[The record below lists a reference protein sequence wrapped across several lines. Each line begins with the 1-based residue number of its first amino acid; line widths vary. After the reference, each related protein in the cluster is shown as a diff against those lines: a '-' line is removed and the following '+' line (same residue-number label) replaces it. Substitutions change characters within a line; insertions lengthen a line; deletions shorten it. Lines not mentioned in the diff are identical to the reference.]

1 MVVTL
6 QELTNFTISTAVD
19 GLDGLSKCVEERP
32 DCAVIDVKMPEIDGT
47 QLVRAL
53 RGDPLT
59 EHLPLVILTALVQD
73 KDRFVGLIS
82 GADRYLT
89 KPVEAEDLIHAIHE
103 AITLSAADRNSR
115 FQTLANEE
123 GDANV

>member
-6 QELTNFTISTAVD
+6 QELTNFTILTAVD
-19 GLDGLSKCVEERP
+19 GLDGLSKCVEEHP
-32 DCAVIDVKMPEIDGT
+32 DCAVVDVKMPEIDGT

-59 EHLPLVILTALVQD
+59 EYLPLVILTALVQD

-89 KPVEAEDLIHAIHE
+89 KPVEAEDLIQAIHE
-103 AITLSAADRNSR
+103 AIALSAADRITR
-115 FQTLANEE
+115 TQTMATEE